1 MTHIFAKI
9 DIFPETTSNIPDKKL
24 IAGSNSKC
32 KDSGNLDAKLKEPVF
47 RGVEVEFFPWSP
59 VDFVL
64 DLLDG
69 IVANVLEVSTFWDV
83 LSDEFVGV
91 FYSPFLPGRIR
102 VGKEDG
108 YTLEGLGQV
117 GMAGE
122 LKAVVGGDG
131 EHMLP
136 VREQQ
141 PRCGSGH
148 LLGVLPVREEF
159 DEEEVGAA
167 FGERE
172 DGSAAVLARDE
183 IHLPVAET
191 LAVCLRRTVVY
202 AHAIGDAPDSP
213 DGTLPVLE
221 LVAATLVE
229 FTTFQPVPANDLVY
243 RLMGYADTLERH
255 PARYL
260 LWRPL
265 LLAQQ
270 PHRLV
275 RHTLGDLPVPGKSL
289 LAHVGQ
295 LLRQAVRVRPVLP
308 LVAARLPIDGRHGH
322 AYRGRDVFFLPVLF
336 EQHLN
341 CVSLLRD

>member
-1 MTHIFAKI
+1 MKN
-9 DIFPETTSNIPDKKL
+9 EL

-32 KDSGNLDAKLKEPVF
+32 KDRGNLDAKLKEPVF
-47 RGVEVEFFPWSP
+47 RGIEVEFFPWSP

-69 IVANVLEVSTFWDV
+69 IVVNVLEVSAFWDV

-91 FYSPFLPGRIR
+91 LYSPFLPRCIR

-108 YTLEGLGQV
+108 YAFEGLGQV

-122 LKAVVGGDG
+122 LKAVVGSDG

-141 PRCGSGH
+141 PCGGFGH
-148 LLGVLPVREEF
+148 LLGVLSVRKEF

-167 FGERE
+167 LGERE
-172 DGSAAVLARDE
+172 DGPVYVLARDE
-183 IHLPVAET
+183 VHLPVAET
-191 LAVCLRRTVVY
+191 LAVRLRRTVVY
-202 AHAIGDAPDSP
+202 AHAVGDAPDSP
-213 DGTLPVLE
+213 DGALPVLE
-221 LVAATLVE
+221 LVAAVLVE
-229 FTTFQPVPANDLVY
+229 VSPFCLIPANDLVN

-265 LLAQQ
+265 LLTQQ
-270 PHRLV
+270 LYRLV

-295 LLRQAVRVRPVLP
+295 LLRQAVRVRPVLS

-322 AYRGRDVFFLPVLF
+322 AYRCRDVFFLPVLF
-336 EQHLN
+336 E
-341 CVSLLRD
+341 